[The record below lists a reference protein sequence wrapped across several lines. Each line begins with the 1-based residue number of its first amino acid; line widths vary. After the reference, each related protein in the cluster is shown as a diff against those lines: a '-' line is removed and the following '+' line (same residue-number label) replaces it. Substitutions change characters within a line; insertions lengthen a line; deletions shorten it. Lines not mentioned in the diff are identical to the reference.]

1 MDPLQRYLS
10 PLSQGWLLPGMWVWN
25 ASFNPLNGVTICHAI
40 QFASVGG
47 GTVQFGT
54 SDHRVSVVRHG
65 AWAYEEN
72 GEVVE
77 EPAFHESIDYRFL
90 RPESPDSRPIEQA
103 AVHEV
108 PFGAFESIDVFLGTY
123 ELKVTGGTE
132 PVEVLAGL
140 RFNMKR
146 PDSDGKDRSI
156 GFLHSRSG
164 ERFRVGFASTIFA
177 DMPAHIRLAE
187 TIVIGTPQGGENLS
201 REWMRMA

>member
-1 MDPLQRYLS
+1 MDHLPRYLS

-25 ASFNPLNGVTICHAI
+25 ASFNPLNGVTQCHAI

-54 SDHRVSVVRHG
+54 SDHRVSVIRHA
-65 AWAYEEN
+65 AWAYEEAN
-72 GEVVE
+72 GEIVE
-77 EPAFHESIDYRFL
+77 EPAVEERVEYRFL
-90 RPESPDSRPIEQA
+90 RPESPDSRPIDEA

-108 PFGAFESIDVFLGTY
+108 PFGAFDSIDVFLASHVV
-123 ELKVTGGTE
+123 EVTGGTE
-132 PVEVLAGL
+132 TVEVLAGL

-146 PDSDGKDRSI
+146 PDSDGRDRSI

-177 DMPAHIRLAE
+177 ELPDHIRLAE
-187 TIVIGTPQGGENLS
+187 TIPTTLQP
-201 REWMRMA
+201 A